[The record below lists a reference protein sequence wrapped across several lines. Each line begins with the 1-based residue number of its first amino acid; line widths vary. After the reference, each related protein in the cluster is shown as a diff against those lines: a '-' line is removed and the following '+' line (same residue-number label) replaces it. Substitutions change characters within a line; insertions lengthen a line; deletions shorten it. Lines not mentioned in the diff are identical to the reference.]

1 MERRYSHQR
10 ETIYQAVLAS
20 RAHPTAEM
28 IHQQL
33 REELPQLSL
42 GTVYRNLRLL
52 VEEGRLR
59 ELDGPTARF
68 DGNTAPHTHLRCTRC
83 GQVLDLDGLPYDPAL
98 DRLAE
103 TGGAVIESHS
113 LVFSGLCPACAAAP
127 VSN

>member
-1 MERRYSHQR
+1 MERRYSRQR

-28 IHQQL
+28 IHEQL
-33 REELPQLSL
+33 RGELPQLSL

-68 DGNTAPHTHLRCTRC
+68 DGITAPHTHLRCKRC
-83 GQVLDLDGLPYDPAL
+83 GRVLDLEILPYDPAL
-98 DRLAE
+98 DRLAAV
-103 TGGAVIESHS
+103 GGAVIESHS
-113 LVFSGLCPACAAAP
+113 LVFTGLCPACAGKAP
-127 VSN
+127 E

>member
-1 MERRYSHQR
+1 MERRYSRQR

-28 IHQQL
+28 IHEQL
-33 REELPQLSL
+33 RRELPQLSL

-52 VEEGRLR
+52 VEEGRLQ

-68 DGNTAPHTHLRCTRC
+68 DGVTAPHTHLRCRRC
-83 GQVLDLDGLPYDPAL
+83 GRVLDLEEVPYDPAL
-98 DRLAE
+98 DRLAQ
-103 TGGAVIESHS
+103 TAGAVIESHS
-113 LVFSGLCPACAAAP
+113 LVFSGLCPDCAGTP